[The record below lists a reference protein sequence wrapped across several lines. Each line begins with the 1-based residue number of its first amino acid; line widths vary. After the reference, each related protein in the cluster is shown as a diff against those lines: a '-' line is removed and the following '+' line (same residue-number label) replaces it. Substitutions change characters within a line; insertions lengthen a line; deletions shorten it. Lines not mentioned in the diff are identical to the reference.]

1 MVHLSNQHTKGFS
14 TTIVKT
20 ILFLTLLTNLSCN
33 KMNEQNFKVFGDES
47 LLKDCKI
54 NIVNKTE
61 SENKIIESL
70 LYKGK
75 IQEIPINNET
85 GEFYKIY
92 VSYNDDLITTIE
104 FENILR
110 NMKNPP
116 DISFTIQKN
125 NNGFIGIK
133 ETAKDFSVLLPIED
147 YFKLNKID
155 NEESKNKEKKLFF
168 EYYK

>member
-1 MVHLSNQHTKGFS
+1 
-14 TTIVKT
+14 
-20 ILFLTLLTNLSCN
+20 
-33 KMNEQNFKVFGDES
+33 MNEQNFKVFGDES

>member
-104 FENILR
+104 FENI
-110 NMKNPP
+110 
-116 DISFTIQKN
+116 
-125 NNGFIGIK
+125 
-133 ETAKDFSVLLPIED
+133 
-147 YFKLNKID
+147 
-155 NEESKNKEKKLFF
+155 
-168 EYYK
+168 